1 MTSKKLEPLKVK
13 WRPKE
18 QKANSSS
25 QEGGFSRLRNYRLL
39 GDKHPDFDEELG
51 VYSVRKDGVFLVAV
65 EVTDRTTTKKMTRG
79 GKVKM
84 DGLVLSVETVGDD
97 EEDEFHDLGSSGSGS
112 LYHLT
117 RGSKLS
123 LMSSE
128 RVKKKLTVRI
138 EAVQRK
144 KKILE
149 VDDSIDRKKRKKMIK
164 SKDNEKESPDDED
177 WQKGFD
183 SDSDV

>member
-1 MTSKKLEPLKVK
+1 MTSKKVKPLEVK

-18 QKANSSS
+18 QKDNSSP
-25 QEGGFSRLRNYRLL
+25 QEEGFSRLKNYRLL
-39 GDKHPDFDEELG
+39 GDRHPDFDEELG

-65 EVTDRTTTKKMTRG
+65 EVKDRTTTKKRKRTDEN
-79 GKVKM
+79 KLE
-84 DGLVLSVETVGDD
+84 GLVLSVETVGDD
-97 EEDEFHDLGSSGSGS
+97 DEDEFHDLGSSGSGS
-112 LYHLT
+112 LYHLS

-123 LMSSE
+123 LMSTE
-128 RVKKKLTVRI
+128 PIKEKLTVRI

-144 KKILE
+144 KKIAIA
-149 VDDSIDRKKRKKMIK
+149 DDSIARKKRKKKK
-164 SKDNEKESPDDED
+164 SQDNEQESPDDGE